1 MVCPYPI
8 DDVVACGSDKKASG
22 AGVGSIDKDLVVDAG
37 CVDVVVDIDEP
48 EGVEASFQAAS
59 AYVVVSSGFGY

>member
-8 DDVVACGSDKKASG
+8 DNVVACGSDKKASG

-37 CVDVVVDIDEP
+37 CVDVVGDIDEP